1 MQRNPRK
8 PLEEV
13 IVELQPYG
21 AYVKATA
28 IDPVTGV
35 EVSIVGDAAAPT
47 KLLQQAAARKL
58 QYVLENKKGA
68 ASPARG
74 LVV

>member
-8 PLEEV
+8 PLDEV

-28 IDPVTGV
+28 IDPVTGI
-35 EVSIVGDAAAPT
+35 EVSMVGDAAASP
-47 KLLQQAAARKL
+47 KQLQQAAARKL

-74 LVV
+74 FVV